1 MKGNELARNQIN
13 DGLDPFKLINQAAKE
28 QQQKDQGDDEL
39 L

>member
-13 DGLDPFKLINQAAKE
+13 DGLDPFKLINQMTKEE
-28 QQQKDQGDDEL
+28 QQKQQDDEL